1 MSELL
6 SGESIEHAV
15 FAGEQLLL
23 TGGLVE
29 VATEARRFH
38 LEQPDVEV
46 LIFDEAT
53 GKTVDLDLR
62 CMPEELT
69 AQLRHLIKPTASEDE
84 AETVRGRGRPRLGV
98 VPREVTLLPR
108 HWEWLGEQPGGAS
121 VTLRKLV
128 EEAKKANAGRD
139 AKRKAQEACYRFMTT
154 MAGDRAGFEEA
165 NRALFAG
172 NREKF
177 ELEIAGWPEDVRGMA
192 LKIGEVAF
200 APCN

>member
-1 MSELL
+1 MIEGQANEPSGGYAVF
-6 SGESIEHAV
+6 SGERV
-15 FAGEQLLL
+15 LL

-38 LEQPDVEV
+38 LEQPEAEV
-46 LIFDEAT
+46 LIINEAT
-53 GKTVDLDLR
+53 GRTVDLDLR

-69 AQLRHLIKPTASEDE
+69 AQLKHLIKPAGGEEE
-84 AETVRGRGRPRLGV
+84 AETVRGRGRPKLGV

-139 AKRKAQEACYRFMTT
+139 AKRKAQEACYRFMNT

-172 NREKF
+172 DREKF
-177 ELEIAGWPEDVRGMA
+177 EREIAEWPEDVRA
-192 LKIGEVAF
+192 TAVRIGELAF
-200 APCN
+200 A